1 MNKVFYE
8 LKFAGKL
15 PSPAGVGMQI
25 LQLTQQE
32 DCGLDEI
39 TKVVRS
45 DPSLTGRI
53 LKVANTFTGARAGT
67 AAPTAPPLEEAVLR
81 IGFASLRDLV
91 LGFSLISNNQKS
103 ACRAFDYGG
112 FWHASLGR
120 AVAAQYLTELC
131 GRGSGSES
139 YVCGLLCGMG
149 RLGLA
154 AAHPERYS
162 NVLESPGADVPETLV
177 GLEAKEFGI
186 NHRELTD
193 AMLAD
198 WGFPQRLA
206 RAASTYQQ
214 ASGENPSEPANL
226 RNLRR
231 ILCVAD
237 EVVAHLMASASA
249 ADPVPE
255 TLKTSLA
262 SLDID
267 VNQAESAL
275 SSIRATWKEWGALL
289 NVSATKPVA
298 ARPSAAPEP
307 EATAKTSVKASAGAT
322 VVSAT
327 NGKASAAN
335 GNGNGTGASLM
346 LLEPDDRI
354 ASGFEQWLKR
364 AGHQVVRA
372 KTVRDALGLA
382 VTHAPQIVIAHGQ
395 SEDAEALELCRA
407 MRSFEAGR
415 MTFFLLATPSADPR
429 KLLQAFDAGVDDYL
443 ILPCAEG
450 DGLLRLRAAQRVLQ
464 LRSRIAAQEKTLQQ
478 HLAELAVANRKLHRA
493 AMTDELTQLPN
504 RRYAEETMKDGWAE
518 ALKQNSDISVIVGDI
533 DHFKKV
539 NDTHGHLVGDVVLA
553 SVARVFRQEIRG
565 SDVACR
571 LGGEEFLVIC
581 PNTDLAGAR
590 NCAERLRDRVAN
602 CLIDVSG
609 KSLQVTISLGVA
621 TRRNGSAPIPTS
633 EMLFKAADDAAYE
646 SKRAGR
652 NRVSIGHAN

>member
-8 LKFAGKL
+8 LKFSGKL

-53 LKVANTFTGARAGT
+53 LKVANTFTGSRPGN
-67 AAPTAPPLEEAVLR
+67 AAPAAPPLEEAVLR

-91 LGFSLISNNQKS
+91 LGFSLISNNPK
-103 ACRAFDYGG
+103 ATCRAFDYGA
-112 FWHASLGR
+112 FWHVSLGR
-120 AVAAQYLTELC
+120 AVAAQYLTELG
-131 GRGSGSES
+131 GRGGASES

-154 AAHPERYS
+154 ASHPERYS
-162 NVLESPGADVPETLV
+162 RILESEGADDPETLV
-177 GLEAKEFGI
+177 SMETREFGI

-193 AMLAD
+193 ALLAD

-206 RAASTYQQ
+206 LAAATYQQ
-214 ASGENPSEPANL
+214 VVAADFAEPSNLKILRRTLQAADGVVGAITANL
-226 RNLRR
+226 ATAEAL
-231 ILCVAD
+231 
-237 EVVAHLMASASA
+237 
-249 ADPVPE
+249 PE
-255 TLKTSLA
+255 TLRSGLKELEIEDTQVA
-262 SLDID
+262 
-267 VNQAESAL
+267 NAL
-275 SSIRATWKEWGALL
+275 TSIRTTWREWGALL
-289 NVSATKPVA
+289 NVAAPKPVVRTA
-298 ARPSAAPEP
+298 PAPEP
-307 EATAKTSVKASAGAT
+307 EGVAKSPAAKNGSAPRVAPPT
-322 VVSAT
+322 VDVS
-327 NGKASAAN
+327 GSP
-335 GNGNGTGASLM
+335 GASVL
-346 LLEPDDRI
+346 LLESDDRI
-354 ASGFEQWLKR
+354 AGGFDGWLKR

-372 KTVRDALGLA
+372 KTVREALSLA

-395 SEDAEALELCRA
+395 TDDSEALELCKA

-415 MTFFLLATPSADPR
+415 MTFYLLATANGDSR
-429 KLLQAFDAGVDDYL
+429 RLLNAFDAGVDDYL

-464 LRSRIAAQEKTLQQ
+464 LRSRVAAQEKTLQQ

-504 RRYAEETMKDGWAE
+504 RRFAEETMRDGWSE
-518 ALKQNSDISVIVGDI
+518 AAKQDSDLSLIVGDI

-553 SVARVFRQEIRG
+553 SVARVFRQEVR
-565 SDVACR
+565 SCDVACR

-581 PNTDLAGAR
+581 PNTDLVGAR
-590 NCAERLRDRVAN
+590 NCAERLREKIATSA
-602 CLIDVSG
+602 IEVSG
-609 KSLQVTISLGVA
+609 KKHQVTISLGVA
-621 TRRNGSAPIPTS
+621 TRRNGGSPAGSI
-633 EMLFKAADDAAYE
+633 EVLFKAADDAAYE

-652 NRVSIGHAN
+652 NRVSVGHAG

>member
-8 LKFAGKL
+8 LKFSGKL

-53 LKVANTFTGARAGT
+53 LKVANTFTGSRTGA

-91 LGFSLISNNQKS
+91 LGFSLISNNPK
-103 ACRAFDYGG
+103 AICRAFDYGA
-112 FWHASLGR
+112 FWHISLGR
-120 AVAAQYLTELC
+120 AVAAQYLTELA
-131 GRGSGSES
+131 GRGGGSES

-154 AAHPERYS
+154 ASHPERYS
-162 NVLESPGADVPETLV
+162 RILESEGADDPETLV
-177 GLEAKEFGI
+177 SIETREFGI

-193 AMLAD
+193 ALLAD

-206 RAASTYQQ
+206 LAAATYQQ
-214 ASGENPSEPANL
+214 VVSGDFAEPSNLKILRRTLQAADGVVGAITANL
-226 RNLRR
+226 TTADALSDTLRNS
-231 ILCVAD
+231 
-237 EVVAHLMASASA
+237 LM
-249 ADPVPE
+249 E
-255 TLKTSLA
+255 
-262 SLDID
+262 LDIENTQ
-267 VNQAESAL
+267 VANAL
-275 SSIRATWKEWGALL
+275 TSIRTTWREWGALL
-289 NVSATKPVA
+289 NVAAPKPVA
-298 ARPSAAPEP
+298 RPAAAPQEP
-307 EATAKTSVKASAGAT
+307 EGSAKTPARKDGT
-322 VVSAT
+322 VVRTYPTPLDVS
-327 NGKASAAN
+327 GSP
-335 GNGNGTGASLM
+335 GASVL
-346 LLEPDDRI
+346 LLESDDRV
-354 ASGFEQWLKR
+354 AAGFEGWLR
-364 AGHQVVRA
+364 RSGHHVVRSR
-372 KTVRDALGLA
+372 TVREALSLA

-395 SEDAEALELCRA
+395 TDDAEALELCKA

-415 MTFFLLATPSADPR
+415 MTFYLLATANSDSR
-429 KLLQAFDAGVDDYL
+429 RLLSAFDAGVDDYL

-464 LRSRIAAQEKTLQQ
+464 LRSRVAAQEKTLQQ

-504 RRYAEETMKDGWAE
+504 RRFAEETMRDGWSE
-518 ALKQNSDISVIVGDI
+518 ATQQDGELSLIVGDI

-553 SVARVFRQEIRG
+553 SVARVFRQEVR
-565 SDVACR
+565 SCDVACR

-581 PNTDLAGAR
+581 PNTDLVGAR
-590 NCAERLRDRVAN
+590 NCAERLRDKIAN
-602 CLIDVSG
+602 SAFEVSG
-609 KSLQVTISLGVA
+609 KKHQVTISLGVA
-621 TRRNGSAPIPTS
+621 TRRNGGVPAGSI
-633 EMLFKAADDAAYE
+633 EVLFKAADDAAYE

-652 NRVSIGHAN
+652 NRVSVGRTA